1 MLEWWIMNLLE
12 YDMISWA
19 KDLFPFARSLTGDG
33 VRETFAYLQQ
43 INPEIAIHSFATG
56 ELAFDWTIPQ
66 EWRIRD
72 AYIEHLESGHR
83 FAEFSKCNLH
93 VMGYSE
99 PIDKIL
105 NKDEL
110 LNHIYTQKNQPEL
123 IPYVTSY
130 YKRRFGFCMAE
141 TNKLSMPDGQYRAVI
156 DSELFDG
163 EMLVGD
169 MLIQGESDQEI
180 MFSSYICHPSMANN
194 ELSGVVL
201 TTALMKFVKDNFPE
215 PKFSYRFILVP
226 ETIGSLA
233 YMSRN
238 LEAMKSRIVCGFNLS
253 CVGDERS
260 FSHVQ
265 SRYGNNLADRAL
277 IAALIGRENVKT
289 YSFLERGS
297 DERQYCAP
305 GIDLPVAG
313 FCRTKYG
320 EYPEYHTNADN
331 FDVVTTEGL
340 RGAFDVMRD
349 IIRAFEI
356 GLFPLVTTKGEP
368 QLGKRGLYPT
378 ISQKGTYSAIR
389 TRMDFLAYAD
399 GNNSLFEIAKIIG
412 VPLRHV
418 LEEASLMLEYD
429 IVSFTT
435 GTK

>member
-1 MLEWWIMNLLE
+1 MPE
-12 YDMISWA
+12 YNMIGWA

-33 VRETFAYLQQ
+33 VRKTFAYLQQ
-43 INPEIAIHSFATG
+43 INPEIKIHSFSTG
-56 ELAFDWTIPQ
+56 EPVFDWNVPQ
-66 EWRIRD
+66 EWKIRD
-72 AYIEHLESGHR
+72 AYVEHLGSGRR
-83 FAEFSKCNLH
+83 FADFSKCNLH
-93 VMGYSE
+93 VLGYSE

-110 LNHIYTQKNQPEL
+110 FKHIYTQKDQPDL

-130 YKRRFGFCMAE
+130 YTRRFGFCMAE
-141 TNKLSMPDGQYRAVI
+141 SEKVSMPDGEYRAVI

-163 EMLVGD
+163 EMLIGEV
-169 MLIQGESDQEI
+169 LIQGECDQEV

-194 ELSGVVL
+194 ELSGPVL
-201 TTALMKFVKDNFPE
+201 LSALIKYVKDSFPQ

-233 YMSRN
+233 YMSRH
-238 LEAMKSRIVCGFNLS
+238 LDVMKSRVVCGFNLS

-265 SRYGNNLADRAL
+265 SRYGNNLADSAL
-277 IAALIGRENVKT
+277 RAALMGRENVRI

-331 FDVVTTEGL
+331 FDVVTQKGL
-340 RGAFDVMRD
+340 QGAFEVMRE
-349 IIRAFEI
+349 IIEAFEI
-356 GLFPLVTTKGEP
+356 GLFPCVTIKGEP

-378 ISQKGTYSAIR
+378 ISQKGIHSAIR

-399 GNNSLFEIAKIIG
+399 GNNTLFDISKIIG
-412 VPLRHV
+412 VPLKYV
-418 LEEASLMLEYD
+418 LEEVKLMLENNL
-429 IVSFTT
+429 IRFVSQ
-435 GTK
+435 KD